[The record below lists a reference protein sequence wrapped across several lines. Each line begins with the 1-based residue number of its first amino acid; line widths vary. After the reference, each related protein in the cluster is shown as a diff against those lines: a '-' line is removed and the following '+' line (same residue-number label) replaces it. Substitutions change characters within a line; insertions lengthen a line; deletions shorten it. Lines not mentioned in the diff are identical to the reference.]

1 MSKPSQYKI
10 LDAYIAR
17 TSDKIQDARDEIDC
31 IKDAM
36 ETETDPRKY
45 QNLKY
50 LLRVAEAELESRKD
64 HLNLLKGHDD

>member
-1 MSKPSQYKI
+1 MSIAKS
-10 LDAYIAR
+10 DAYLAR
-17 TSDKIQDARDEIDC
+17 WLLNQYDLERVRDDIDR

-45 QNLKY
+45 QRLNY

-64 HLNLLKGHDD
+64 QVNLLKGTND